1 MEIKSSVPAKLAR
14 RLVEKYGLEPPINVE
29 KLVSERAKLVFATI
43 PVRGVD
49 GVCLNLKSFGKEQT
63 VIVNAEN
70 PKSRQR
76 FTLAHELGHIL
87 IPWHTGSVVD
97 HLDPEERGGI
107 EDYWSMEQEANDFAA
122 ELLMPSN
129 WLQDTFG
136 ETENLA
142 RLHRRVAREC
152 DVSLHSAAIRLVN
165 ILPKNIVY
173 AVARD
178 GVVEFAGR
186 SEGTLANAMPY
197 DRPFNTDAYDYAE
210 SHYTATYAGREVH
223 WWKLP
228 QRISIRDADDRD
240 WRTILDEIV
249 DDLGLAEEDE
259 RGFKS
264 SVNGV
269 VAYANSVAKR
279 SADYSVSTVMAACI
293 QRFKDR
299 EDLKNFTRHPAFE
312 SFIVKKAEALVH

>member
-1 MEIKSSVPAKLAR
+1 MEIEPSAPVKLAR
-14 RLVEKYGLEPPINVE
+14 RVVDKYGLEPPIDIE

-43 PVRGVD
+43 PVDGVD
-49 GVCLNLKSFGKEQT
+49 GVCLNLKAPGKEQT
-63 VIVNAEN
+63 VVVNAKN
-70 PKSRQR
+70 PKARQR

-97 HLDPEERGGI
+97 HLDPEETGGI
-107 EDYWSMEQEANDFAA
+107 EGYWAMEQEANAFAA

-129 WLQDTFG
+129 WLKVTLSKAED
-136 ETENLA
+136 LA
-142 RLHRRVAREC
+142 MVHLRIASKC
-152 DVSLHSAAIRLVN
+152 DVSLQAAAIRLAKT
-165 ILPKNIVY
+165 LPKNAVY

-186 SEGTLANAMPY
+186 SDGTLANTMLY
-197 DRPFNTDAYDYAE
+197 ERPFNPKAYDYAE
-210 SHYTATYAGREVH
+210 SHYTGAYAGREVH
-223 WWKLP
+223 WWRLP
-228 QRISIRDADDRD
+228 QRISVRDADGRD

-249 DDLGLAEEDE
+249 DDLGLADEDE
-259 RGFKS
+259 QRFKN

-279 SADYSVSTVMAACI
+279 SADYSVATVMAACI

-299 EDLKNFTRHPAFE
+299 AEFKAFARHPAFE
-312 SFIVKKAEALVH
+312 AFIVKKAEALVH